1 MKTLVNIHASL
12 RTVNEKTKQAFTF
25 SLLVTL
31 HFLFFSRIFIFFELC
46 LLISS
51 SGLPGIN
58 PELKNRSI
66 TYNSSLQLN
75 CSLSGFPTP
84 EVLWTKGEI
93 DLGRNNTLMIRQ
105 ARFEDSGEYTC
116 SAKNPTGSKKST
128 FWIEVKGGTV
138 LIHINEKEFWF
149 IIETNVRLFFSLLQK
164 LKKRRFSFS

>member
-1 MKTLVNIHASL
+1 MKKRS
-12 RTVNEKTKQAFTF
+12 K
-25 SLLVTL
+25 LLL
-31 HFLFFSRIFIFFELC
+31 FLFQLLFIFCFFSRIFIFFELC
-46 LLISS
+46 LFIPSP
-51 SGLPGIN
+51 GLPGIN

-75 CSLSGFPTP
+75 CSLSGVPTP

-93 DLGRNNTLMIRQ
+93 DLGRKNTLMIRQ

-116 SAKNPTGSKKST
+116 SAKNPIGSIKST

-149 IIETNVRLFFSLLQK
+149 IIETNVRLFFSLLKSNFFSLLQK
-164 LKKRRFSFS
+164 LKKRRFAFS